1 MYYKIIYTKSEFWKG
16 NDRKDQL
23 HKKSSN
29 FFGVGGKGVGV
40 NLIRQENRRNV
51 SLPFL
56 VPSREKA
63 VGTQGQVERRLFFH
77 RLEAPWCWT
86 DAKTHL
92 SLWSW
97 LTHRLR
103 TTRSFSLEEGET
115 CLEQLGFEL
124 HGLTYIYTD
133 YFFFFPTV
141 NTLVLWDQRL
151 VDSMDVQPGIWRN
164 QGWGG
169 PTINDTW
176 ISGCARVTA
185 PRVNCTYVH
194 RFAFQC
200 PCSSALWISWLCPL
214 PIGGFLQLSGNMA
227 ITIPSIH
234 TYNSCCRN

>member
-1 MYYKIIYTKSEFWKG
+1 MLDRCQDTSLPMVMVNTQAKDDEIIF
-16 NDRKDQL
+16 
-23 HKKSSN
+23 
-29 FFGVGGKGVGV
+29 
-40 NLIRQENRRNV
+40 IRGRRNMPWTTRV
-51 SLPFL
+51 RTAWVDLYI
-56 VPSREKA
+56 
-63 VGTQGQVERRLFFH
+63 H
-77 RLEAPWCWT
+77 RL
-86 DAKTHL
+86 
-92 SLWSW
+92 
-97 LTHRLR
+97 
-103 TTRSFSLEEGET
+103 
-115 CLEQLGFEL
+115 
-124 HGLTYIYTD
+124 
-133 YFFFFPTV
+133 FFFFPTV